1 MRKEQALP
9 RGAIDVAGTGFTVL
23 DRIYADDAASFEALG
38 GSCGNVLVSLALLDR
53 RVAPVIALGVDA
65 VGDVLSSEF
74 AEAGADISYIFRN
87 AYIAS
92 PILIQLVNTAQGQHE
107 FSFVCPDTDEDFPR
121 YTAIEQ
127 LEVGRAASALNQCS
141 IFYADRLTEAIASA
155 MEMADQAGALVY
167 FEPSAIDDPELFRR
181 ALRHTSILKYSSER
195 FPVRLEE
202 RDLPKNSISIVTYG
216 AEGLE
221 LRRNGRTLRCGATK
235 ASLVRDT
242 SGSGD
247 MVTVGI
253 IDRLLSLGRSSDA
266 LKSLD
271 ALIPGIIAGQRLAAA
286 NCAFTGARGLFRHCG
301 PITARAI
308 LDGLEPDLS
317 DEIEPGLF

>member
-1 MRKEQALP
+1 LP
-9 RGAIDVAGTGFTVL
+9 KGAIDVAGTGFTVL
-23 DRIYADDAASFEALG
+23 DRIYSDDADAFEALG
-38 GSCGNVLVSLALLDR
+38 GSCGNVLLSLALLDR

-65 VGDVLSSEF
+65 VGDTLSSEF
-74 AEAGADISYIFRN
+74 ADAGADISYIFRS

-92 PILIQLVNTAQGQHE
+92 PILIQLVNTAQGQHA

-121 YTAIEQ
+121 FTPIEQ
-127 LEVGRAASALNQCS
+127 LEVSRASSALDQCA

-155 MEMADQAGALVY
+155 MEMADRAGALVY

-195 FPVRLEE
+195 FPIRLEE
-202 RDLPKNSISIVTYG
+202 RDLPKGAISIVTYG
-216 AEGLE
+216 ADGLE
-221 LRRNGRTLRCGATK
+221 VRRDGRGLRCGATK
-235 ASLVRDT
+235 ASVVRDT

-253 IDRLLSLGRSSDA
+253 IDRLLSLGRNGEA
-266 LKSLD
+266 LKSLE
-271 ALIPGIIAGQRLAAA
+271 ALIPGILAGQRLAAA
-286 NCAFTGARGLFRHCG
+286 NCAFTGARGLFRNCG
-301 PITARAI
+301 PLTARAI
-308 LDGLEPDLS
+308 LDGLDPDLG